1 MRPYSSY
8 SLRSLWEPQPRTI
21 RKGFAGMAP
30 DRSWDTEPSNSSRQS
45 PPSWR
50 SSSAPWGTA
59 GTLEVW
65 LDEVG
70 GKGHQLGSLS
80 IPEGANDAWQ
90 TNAID
95 VQPTVGRHDLFFRFT
110 SSAKGEI
117 AHVRTFQFRR

>member
-1 MRPYSSY
+1 MLIVLAALTLGTATSDH
-8 SLRSLWEPQPRTI
+8 PQGVRWNGAGSVMGYRTFEF
-21 RKGFAGMAP
+21 KSP
-30 DRSWDTEPSNSSRQS
+30 VPSQLEVEF
-45 PPSWR
+45 
-50 SSSAPWGTA
+50 APWGTA

-95 VQPTVGRHDLFFRFT
+95 VRPTVGRHDLFFRFA

-117 AHVRTFQFRR
+117 AHVRTFQFQR